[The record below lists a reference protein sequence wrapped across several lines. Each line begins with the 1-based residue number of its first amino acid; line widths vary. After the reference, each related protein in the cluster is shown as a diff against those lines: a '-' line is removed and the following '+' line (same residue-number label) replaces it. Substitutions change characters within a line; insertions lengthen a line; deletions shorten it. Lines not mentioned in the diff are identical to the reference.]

1 MKEDI
6 ERPKV
11 INVGVAIVKERNET
25 NEWEWN
31 AYIFNLRAEGITNVL
46 ISSKGYGEQQGEKKD
61 TTVLRHFIENV
72 DSLDF
77 KIIEPVIPDVFE
89 LTNEYWVSFYVDGVI
104 HDKKFVFVK
113 GSITEDNMIDMPFM
127 HSKGV
132 MIR

>member
-11 INVGVAIVKERNET
+11 INVGVAMVKERSET

-31 AYIFNLRAEGITNVL
+31 AYVFNLRDEIITNVL
-46 ISSKGYGEQQGEKKD
+46 VSSRGYGEQKGEKKN

-77 KIIEPVIPDVFE
+77 KKIEPVIPDVFE

-113 GSITEDNMIDMPFM
+113 GSITEDNMLDMPFM
-127 HSKGV
+127 NSKGV

>member
-11 INVGVAIVKERNET
+11 INVGVAMVKEKNEV
-25 NEWEWN
+25 NEWVWN
-31 AYIFNLRAEGITNVL
+31 AYIFNLRDEVITNVL
-46 ISSKGYGEQQGEKKD
+46 VSSRGYGELNGEKKN

-77 KIIEPVIPDVFE
+77 KKIEPVMPDVFE
-89 LTNEYWVSFYVDGVI
+89 LNNEYWVSFYVDGII

-113 GSITEDNMIDMPFM
+113 GSIAEENMLDMPFM
-127 HSKGV
+127 NSRGV

>member
-11 INVGVAIVKERNET
+11 INVGVAMVKERNEI

-31 AYIFNLRAEGITNVL
+31 AYIFNLRDEVITNVL
-46 ISSKGYGEQQGEKKD
+46 VSSRGYGKLNGEKKN

-77 KIIEPVIPDVFE
+77 KKIEPVMPDVFE
-89 LTNEYWVSFYVDGVI
+89 LNNEYWVSFYVDGII

-113 GSITEDNMIDMPFM
+113 GSIAEENMLDMPFM
-127 HSKGV
+127 NSRGV

>member
-11 INVGVAIVKERNET
+11 INVGVAMVKEKNEV
-25 NEWEWN
+25 NEWVWN
-31 AYIFNLRAEGITNVL
+31 AYIFNLRDEVITNVL
-46 ISSKGYGEQQGEKKD
+46 VSSRGYGELNGEKKN
-61 TTVLRHFIENV
+61 TTILRHFIENV

-77 KIIEPVIPDVFE
+77 KKIEPVMPDVFE
-89 LTNEYWVSFYVDGVI
+89 LNNEYWVSFYVDGII

-113 GSITEDNMIDMPFM
+113 GSIAEENMLDMPFM
-127 HSKGV
+127 NSRGV

>member
-11 INVGVAIVKERNET
+11 INVGVAMVKERNEV

-31 AYIFNLRAEGITNVL
+31 AYIFNLRDEVITNVL
-46 ISSKGYGEQQGEKKD
+46 VSSRGYGKLNGEKKN

-77 KIIEPVIPDVFE
+77 KKIEPVMPDVFE
-89 LTNEYWVSFYVDGVI
+89 LNNEYWVSFYVDGII

-113 GSITEDNMIDMPFM
+113 GSIAEENMLDMPFM
-127 HSKGV
+127 NSRGV

>member
-11 INVGVAIVKERNET
+11 INVGVAMVKERNEV

-31 AYIFNLRAEGITNVL
+31 AYIFNLRDEVITNVL
-46 ISSKGYGEQQGEKKD
+46 VSSRGYGELNGEKKN

-77 KIIEPVIPDVFE
+77 KKIEPVMPDVFE
-89 LTNEYWVSFYVDGVI
+89 LNNEYWVSFYVDGII

-113 GSITEDNMIDMPFM
+113 GSIAEENMLDMPFM
-127 HSKGV
+127 NSRGV

>member
-11 INVGVAIVKERNET
+11 INVGVAMVKERNEV

-31 AYIFNLRAEGITNVL
+31 AYIFNLRDEVITNVL
-46 ISSKGYGEQQGEKKD
+46 VSSRGYGKLNGEKKN

-77 KIIEPVIPDVFE
+77 KKIEPVMPVVFE
-89 LTNEYWVSFYVDGVI
+89 LNNEYWVSFYVDGII

-113 GSITEDNMIDMPFM
+113 GSIAEENMLDMPFM
-127 HSKGV
+127 NSRGV